1 MTRPKSIVLCVLVAL
16 TVGLIASATASATA
30 PEFGRC
36 IKKAKAE
43 GAGYGDGKCTEAV
56 GSGAKFEWSPG
67 PGPKANFS
75 AAERFIPTPPYKHC
89 LRAREDEE
97 AGDFEGAKKI
107 YEQYGLTKEGC
118 EVIIEKEEGKEPAIF
133 ETTGGLRTECG
144 GVSTT
149 GEYTG
154 TKNVNNVKT
163 VFTECLV
170 SETELACSSAGAAAG
185 EIVTTALKGELGIIK
200 TEGVPKNNKIGLDLS
215 ASSGEVI
222 AEFSCGIISGVAV
235 KGSFIHQ
242 IKSNAMVLEENE
254 KVTQRKGFQKPEKF
268 EGEPVDV
275 LLTSF
280 GGGSP
285 IQSGIGLRTRLTN
298 EEKIE
303 ANSVV

>member
-1 MTRPKSIVLCVLVAL
+1 VTRPRSIVPCVLVAL
-16 TVGLIASATASATA
+16 AVGLVASATASAAA

-43 GAGYGDGKCTEAV
+43 GAGYGDAKCTEAV
-56 GSGAKFEWSPG
+56 GSGAKWEWSPG
-67 PGPKANFS
+67 PGPKVNFS
-75 AAERFIPTPPYKHC
+75 AAERFVPPPAYKHC

-107 YEQYGLTKEGC
+107 YEQYGLTKEAC

-133 ETTGGLRTECG
+133 ETTSGLRTECG

-149 GEYTG
+149 GEYSG
-154 TKNVNNVKT
+154 TKTVGNVKS
-163 VFTECLV
+163 VFTECLI
-170 SETELACSSAGAAAG
+170 SETELTCNSAGAASG
-185 EIVTTALKGELGIIK
+185 EIVTTALKGELGVIK

-215 ASSGEVI
+215 AASGEVI
-222 AEFSCGIISGVAV
+222 AEFSCGLITGIAV

-242 IKSNAMVLEENE
+242 IKSNTMLLEENE
-254 KVTQRKGFQKPEKF
+254 KVLQRKGFQKPEKF

-280 GGGSP
+280 NGGTP
-285 IQSGIGLRTRLTN
+285 IQSGIGLRTRLIN